1 MTPVAVKSRPQ
12 ATLTGYE
19 IFWQLWPQFVGT
31 GSERQSSGIEV
42 ELMGSHTPDLSHV
55 DPACAFCRR
64 VRSVILGIAN
74 AVMEETVLKS
84 RDLTC
89 DIDSHANSILCLP
102 ALGNR
107 SLVSVSIYVHWR
119 ETDGRGVEAPLVS
132 DIKRSLANRGI
143 PQR

>member
-1 MTPVAVKSRPQ
+1 MTPAAVKSRPQ
-12 ATLTGYE
+12 ASLTGYE

-42 ELMGSHTPDLSHV
+42 ELMGSHTPDLSPL
-55 DPACAFCRR
+55 DPACAICHR

-74 AVMEETVLKS
+74 AVIEETVLKS
-84 RDLTC
+84 RALTC
-89 DIDSHANSILCLP
+89 VIDSHANSILCLP

-119 ETDGRGVEAPLVS
+119 ETDGRALETGVLS
-132 DIKRSLANRGI
+132 DIKALLAKWGI
-143 PQR
+143 HQR